1 MAAVTCDASVGAEP
15 EGISPGTGTAGQG
28 LTLSGQVAHVN
39 ICQQISRCQ
48 MSADV
53 SRCQMA
59 DYATSS
65 TYRGGSSQEDQVG
78 HEAHVGVTVV
88 ASLGVV
94 QLLNDW
100 SDWSF

>member
-1 MAAVTCDASVGAEP
+1 VAAVTCDASVGAEP
-15 EGISPGTGTAGQG
+15 AGISPGTGRAGQD
-28 LTLSGQVAHVN
+28 LTLSGQEAYVN
-39 ICQQISRCQ
+39 ICQQIRRYQ

-65 TYRGGSSQEDQVG
+65 TYRGGSSHKDQVG